1 MRIVMLMVMAM
12 IIMVIMMMIL
22 KMMIMSF
29 LTMTMMTM
37 TMTHPKRPL
46 PCDNDDDCEDGEDVF
61 PVIDESWA
69 PG

>member
-1 MRIVMLMVMAM
+1 MFMVMAM
-12 IIMVIMMMIL
+12 IIMVIMMMIV

-29 LTMTMMTM
+29 LTMTMMTMTMMTM

-61 PVIDESWA
+61 SCPEQLNR
-69 PG
+69 